1 MVIGLVISAIA
12 VIIQKREYALK
23 KKVGYEFVAGDLDCT
38 PKILFKVAL
47 TAFVVGFANA
57 LAGVGPG
64 VMLQIEMLK
73 MDIHPRVVERT
84 ANYIA
89 FIMTLCSSMTAV
101 FYDELPMDY
110 AIVFG
115 LMSMIAT
122 ILGTMFRDVII
133 KKYQGRSAILV
144 LLLFFMII
152 VTFISTTSISLHQI
166 ILKQEAGEKILEFKS
181 YC

>member
-1 MVIGLVISAIA
+1 MT
-12 VIIQKREYALK
+12 
-23 KKVGYEFVAGDLDCT
+23 GDLNCT
-38 PKILFKVAL
+38 PKMLLKVAL
-47 TAFVVGFANA
+47 TAFLVGIANA

-73 MDIHPRVVERT
+73 MNIHPRVVERT

-101 FYDELPMDY
+101 FYNELPLDY

-122 ILGTMFRDVII
+122 LIGKVLRDVII
-133 KKYQGRSAILV
+133 DK
-144 LLLFFMII
+144 
-152 VTFISTTSISLHQI
+152 
-166 ILKQEAGEKILEFKS
+166 
-181 YC
+181 

>member
-1 MVIGLVISAIA
+1 ML
-12 VIIQKREYALK
+12 L
-23 KKVGYEFVAGDLDCT
+23 
-38 PKILFKVAL
+38 KVAL
-47 TAFVVGFANA
+47 TAFLVGFANA

-89 FIMTLCSSMTAV
+89 FIMTLCSSITAV
-101 FYDELPMDY
+101 FYDKLPLDY
-110 AIVFG
+110 AVVFG

-122 ILGTMFRDVII
+122 VLGKVFRDVII
-133 KKYQGRSAILV
+133 EKQQGRSAILV
-144 LLLFFMII
+144 LLLFLMI
-152 VTFISTTSISLHQI
+152 VATFISTTSISLNQFI
-166 ILKQEAGEKILEFKS
+166 QKQQASQKIFQFKS